1 MNTLLINFVA
11 YYATQ
16 VRGALGDLSQE
27 IVDDLTDGLEADLI
41 DALEESRRG
50 KNAEELTL
58 NDLIDRFG
66 KPGDYAEELR
76 TAAGFEPRNPANRV
90 TVPPFLRRLRI
101 KLVALVAPLLA
112 AGSKFWQHEAVRRV
126 LGFLRP
132 LWWVWRGILAYGL
145 IVLVIGDAN
154 LLGNLTTHYLL
165 PDSLGTLSLM
175 ILLIVGS
182 LHLGVRARDGRQRKR
197 EPIALLAANIV
208 LALAVLPLT
217 IETANLQYRSYETYV
232 EGPTIIENYGGL
244 REWSTPEHWNETN
257 NFFGG
262 DDSALHAPVMV
273 DGELVGNLFVYD
285 AQGNPVERA
294 QILDQDGRPVTLST
308 SGTTLDRTTGTVH
321 MWVPAVDEYGR
332 AVPNA
337 FPGNTWT
344 LSKESQFCT
353 PQDKDI
359 WESMLGETSLSEK
372 MVGLSTKA

>member
-41 DALEESRRG
+41 DALDESRRG

>member
-273 DGELVGNLFVYD
+273 DGELVSNLFVYD

-372 MVGLSTKA
+372 MVGLLTTA

>member
-154 LLGNLTTHYLL
+154 LLGNLTTHYPL

-273 DGELVGNLFVYD
+273 DG
-285 AQGNPVERA
+285 
-294 QILDQDGRPVTLST
+294 
-308 SGTTLDRTTGTVH
+308 
-321 MWVPAVDEYGR
+321 
-332 AVPNA
+332 
-337 FPGNTWT
+337 
-344 LSKESQFCT
+344 
-353 PQDKDI
+353 
-359 WESMLGETSLSEK
+359 
-372 MVGLSTKA
+372 

>member
-41 DALEESRRG
+41 DALDESRRG

-132 LWWVWRGILAYGL
+132 LWWVWRGILGYGL

>member
-273 DGELVGNLFVYD
+273 DGELVSNLFVYD